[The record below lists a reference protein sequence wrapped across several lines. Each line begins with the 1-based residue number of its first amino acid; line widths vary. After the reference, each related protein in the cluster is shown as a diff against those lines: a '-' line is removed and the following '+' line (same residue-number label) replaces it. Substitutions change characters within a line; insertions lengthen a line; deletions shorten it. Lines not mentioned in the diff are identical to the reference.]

1 MNITNTTL
9 TQEVLNAAETA
20 QENAYAPHSNFYDGA
35 AILTKTDE
43 IYTGANIENINYTNT
58 EHAEELA
65 LHKAVH
71 DGHREFKGL
80 ALTLS
85 GEPVPPCGSCR
96 QTLSE
101 FCDANFEIVI
111 KDYGI
116 TTLGEL
122 LPNAMEDIT
131 NEKQQVTNKDTG
143 V

>member
-1 MNITNTTL
+1 MKLTNSNL
-9 TQEVLNAAETA
+9 TQEVIDAAESA
-20 QENAYAPHSNFYDGA
+20 QENAYAPYSEFRVGA
-35 AILTKTDE
+35 AILTE
-43 IYTGANIENINYTNT
+43 NGAIYTGANIENINYTNT

-65 LHKAVH
+65 IHKAIH
-71 DGHREFKGL
+71 DGHREFTGL

-101 FCDANFEIVI
+101 FCEDDFEIVI

-122 LPNAMEDIT
+122 LPNEMNDIS
-131 NEKQQVTNKDTG
+131 
-143 V
+143 